1 MTRISSRAVDA
12 VLYFSTRTEP
22 QRAESHLPQTLW
34 LKMAREDNDNE
45 DACRLR
51 IALQAT
57 K

>member
-1 MTRISSRAVDA
+1 MFRLA
-12 VLYFSTRTEP
+12 VLYFSTRTEA
-22 QRAESHLPQTLW
+22 QRAESHLQQMLW
-34 LKMAREDNDNE
+34 LKMAREDDDSE